1 VGWPHTWAQL
11 RKLRSWGVIIPNAA
25 PNTDDFSNPYINI
38 IDELEYEPAI
48 RLADRLLRAI
58 GSRTCFEHILASLKP
73 QNSQEQTSSG
83 RLSDMIVEHLIVI
96 ETVSQVSKQKIAST
110 AGSSDDPGWTV
121 TSVFMEWMKTII
133 LKQWDSKAV
142 INKWSSVGTAVM
154 LLDRFRKCSDLVA
167 PMS

>member
-1 VGWPHTWAQL
+1 MGWPHTWAQL

-25 PNTDDFSNPYINI
+25 PNTDDFSNPYISI

-58 GSRTCFEHILASLKP
+58 GSRTCFEHILASLGE
-73 QNSQEQTSSG
+73 QESRDHSSSE
-83 RLSDMIVEHLIVI
+83 RLSDMVVAHLNIVES
-96 ETVSQVSKQKIAST
+96 VSQVSKQKIAST

-142 INKWSSVGTAVM
+142 INKWSGVGTAVM
-154 LLDRFRKCSDLVA
+154 LLDKFRMPTYLVA
-167 PMS
+167 RQ